1 MSAHEKFLF
10 DMPFEIAEDDALG
23 PNGQPA
29 RKALEEARAEGFA
42 DGKQAGADEIRR
54 SIEQQMVQALDAISQ
69 QLGVLC
75 QAQIDAVDRQ
85 ARETVETATVIVRKL
100 FPKLANSHGLAEI
113 EALVRECLE
122 RLREE
127 PRIVIRVADQMLD
140 EIQSR
145 IGALATR
152 CGFDG
157 KIVFLAQEDL
167 EPSDVHIEWADGGAE
182 RDSKHLWRTI
192 DEVINRVAG
201 IAPKPPHDAELPAA
215 SESNNESTAEPA
227 SPGPARDDAVVS
239 A

>member
-1 MSAHEKFLF
+1 MSAHKKFLF
-10 DMPFEIAEDDALG
+10 DMPFENAEDDALG
-23 PNGQPA
+23 PNGQSA
-29 RKALEEARAEGFA
+29 RKALESARAEGFA
-42 DGKQAGADEIRR
+42 AGKQAGADEIRR
-54 SIEQQMVQALDAISQ
+54 SIEQQMAQALDAISQ
-69 QLGVLC
+69 QLEALC

-85 ARETVETATVIVRKL
+85 ARESVEMATVMVRKL
-100 FPKLANSHGLAEI
+100 FPKLANSHGLTEI

-127 PRIVIRVADQMLD
+127 PRIVIRVADQLLD
-140 EIQSR
+140 EIESR
-145 IGALATR
+145 IGALAAR

-157 KIVFLAQEDL
+157 KIVVLAQEDL
-167 EPSDVHIEWADGGAE
+167 EPSDVRIEWADGGAE

-201 IAPKPPHDAELPAA
+201 IAAQPPHDAELSAA

-227 SPGPARDDAVVS
+227 SPGPAGDDAVVS

>member
-1 MSAHEKFLF
+1 MSAHKKFLF
-10 DMPFEIAEDDALG
+10 DMPFEVPEDDAFG
-23 PNGQPA
+23 PDGQPVRKDLEAA
-29 RKALEEARAEGFA
+29 REEGFA
-42 DGKQAGADEIRR
+42 AGKQAGADEIRR
-54 SIEQQMVQALDAISQ
+54 SLEQQMVHALDAVSQ
-69 QLGVLC
+69 QLVALC

-127 PRIVIRVADQMLD
+127 PRIVIRVADQLLD
-140 EIQSR
+140 EIESR
-145 IGALATR
+145 IGALAAR

-157 KIVFLAQEDL
+157 KFVFLAQEEM
-167 EPSDVHIEWADGGAE
+167 EPSDVRIEWADGGAE

-192 DEVINRVAG
+192 DEVINQMAG

-215 SESNNESTAEPA
+215 IESNNEPTAEPA
-227 SPGPARDDAVVS
+227 SSVPVGDDAVVS